1 MVYHVAIYVANAL
14 SPRAV
19 ADYTRR
25 SRSDNPMAR
34 ARHGSYLFQRP
45 GSSNYYIKLRSPGE
59 KRKELSLGTP
69 DRREAEVLAGPMIT
83 AHKAALLA
91 ARPHLQTVRKLEPG
105 EHPGPDGGKIVA
117 NERELIYLN
126 HNGAYLR
133 TESNAAQMVVPPYPQ
148 SSARA
153 VVKFVRS
160 LDCEPRPTVAVKN
173 GDDAI
178 FETYL
183 QHANVTGYYE
193 REARATWALFKS
205 LCDNKPLK
213 DATRDDGRKV
223 VQHFEAQ
230 VLKSASIRKKIGW
243 LVAAVNL
250 AIREGR
256 LRFNPFVS
264 IVPKRD
270 DKVIRLPLDEAD
282 MKACRRNLDKLD
294 EADALLF
301 RLLAATG
308 MRLSEA
314 FEIEGEMKER
324 GVRYVIVGHKT
335 EQSKRRV
342 PIPACVLPYLPKV
355 IKGPPFVSKLADP
368 ADTASKHLNL
378 FLNDCGIV
386 DPRKVIHSLRHRAQD
401 RLRAAGCPEDVR
413 WALLGHEE
421 KTVAAGYGEGFPVP
435 LLRKWVDKIGGM

>member
-1 MVYHVAIYVANAL
+1 
-14 SPRAV
+14 
-19 ADYTRR
+19 
-25 SRSDNPMAR
+25 
-34 ARHGSYLFQRP
+34 
-45 GSSNYYIKLRSPGE
+45 
-59 KRKELSLGTP
+59 
-69 DRREAEVLAGPMIT
+69 
-83 AHKAALLA
+83 
-91 ARPHLQTVRKLEPG
+91 
-105 EHPGPDGGKIVA
+105 
-117 NERELIYLN
+117 
-126 HNGAYLR
+126 
-133 TESNAAQMVVPPYPQ
+133 MVVPPYPQ

-160 LDCEPRPTVAVKN
+160 LDREPRPTLAVKN

-213 DATRDDGRKV
+213 DATRDDGRRV

-230 VLKSASIRKKIGW
+230 GLKSASIRKKVGW

-270 DKVIRLPLDEAD
+270 DKVIRLPLEEAD

-355 IKGPPFVSKLADP
+355 IKGPLFVSKLGDP
-368 ADTASKHLNL
+368 ADTASKHLNR

-386 DPRKVIHSLRHRAQD
+386 DPRKVVHSLRHRAQD

-435 LLRKWVDKIGGM
+435 MLRKWVDKIGGM